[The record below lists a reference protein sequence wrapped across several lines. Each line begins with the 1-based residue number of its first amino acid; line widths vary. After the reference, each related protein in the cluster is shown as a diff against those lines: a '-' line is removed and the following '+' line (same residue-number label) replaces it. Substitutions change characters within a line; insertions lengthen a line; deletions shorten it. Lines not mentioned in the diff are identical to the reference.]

1 MLSRHNYLIREN
13 MDYSL
18 PFLLEQSSD
27 FFCVLDRDGSIVK
40 TNAAF
45 RNMLGFSEVELAGKK
60 ANLFSHP
67 ADINRREELLE
78 NLSVNNEITGHESR
92 IKGKDGR
99 YYSIRWSVSLNK
111 EDNLIY
117 ALGVDITGIL
127 NDHAS
132 DDVSGNIRNII
143 QSFNEGFCIVN
154 SRWLITSL
162 NPAFQA
168 ITGLKSEELEN
179 VNFREVTSLGLTDTL
194 LAEFEGALADSSSR
208 QVQYFNDYLKRWF
221 RINIYPYK
229 DEIAVFIRDIT
240 NIKTQ
245 QLVLAL
251 EKNVL
256 ELNASATYTLSQTI
270 NQLLKGI
277 EEIYPDMICSV
288 LEIDEA
294 QEKIYHLAAPKL
306 PAEYCMAI
314 DGSTIGPK
322 AGSCGT
328 AAYHRSQVIV
338 SDIDT
343 NPLWEDYKHLMQP
356 YGIKACWSTPIISS
370 NSTRVLAT
378 FAVYYTTKREP
389 RPEELRLIERTTNIL
404 RVLIENK
411 RVLAHV
417 KDQNRR
423 LQEIASISSHE
434 IRRPVATIL
443 GLTNLFDR
451 NNPDNP
457 LNREIINH
465 IDSTAKELDSVIHTI
480 VEKTIYLQGDE
491 D

>member
-1 MLSRHNYLIREN
+1 
-13 MDYSL
+13 MDDSFS
-18 PFLLEQSSD
+18 FLFEQSSD
-27 FFCVLDRDGSIVK
+27 FLCVLNRDGRIAK
-40 TNAAF
+40 TN
-45 RNMLGFSEVELAGKK
+45 RSLRDVLGFSEDELTGQK
-60 ANLFSHP
+60 ANIFSHP
-67 ADINRREELLE
+67 ADIKRRDELFSD
-78 NLSVNNEITGHESR
+78 LSVNDKIAGHESR
-92 IKGKDGR
+92 LKAKDGR
-99 YYSIRWSVSLNK
+99 YYNISWSVVLNPR
-111 EDNLIY
+111 DDLIY
-117 ALGVDITGIL
+117 AIGVNLTGNSNGADKAHL
-127 NDHAS
+127 TGSVEHF
-132 DDVSGNIRNII
+132 I
-143 QSFNEGFCIVN
+143 QSFSEGFCIIN
-154 SRWLITSL
+154 DKWQITAF
-162 NPAFQA
+162 NPALQA
-168 ITGLKSEELEN
+168 ITGLKSNELEN
-179 VNFREVTSLGLTDTL
+179 TDFRQLASLGITDAMLTELTS
-194 LAEFEGALADSSSR
+194 AFKGNVSS
-208 QVQYFNDYLKRWF
+208 QVQYFNNHFKRWL
-221 RINIYPYK
+221 RVNIYPYK
-229 DEIAVFIRDIT
+229 GEIVIFIRDIT
-240 NIKTQ
+240 NTKTQ

-256 ELNASATYTLSQTI
+256 ELNASTAYTLSQTV
-270 NQLLKGI
+270 NRLLKGI

-288 LEIDEA
+288 LEVDEA

-338 SDIDT
+338 SDIET
-343 NPLWEDYKHLMQP
+343 NPLWEDYRHLMEP

-370 NSTRVLAT
+370 NSTKVLAT
-378 FAVYYTTKREP
+378 FAVYYATKREP

-411 RVLAHV
+411 RTLDHV

-451 NNPDNP
+451 NEPDNP
-457 LNREIINH
+457 MNREIINH

-480 VEKTIYLQGDE
+480 VEKTIYLQGE
-491 D
+491 EE